1 MDEPT
6 EQEQM
11 ALVRLIGRAT
21 AEAMRLEDFE
31 ALREWLRNEAP
42 KALPALAA
50 EANSERGRKAGINAI
65 ATSIW
70 NAVPLPSNGYQPR
83 PRPAPGRNEP
93 CPCGS
98 EEKFKR
104 CCGQVAPVFPSLP
117 PHAVWPALI
126 EFATDQEL
134 ARYVGDPGLPPLPLG
149 AVALA
154 LRERGQG
161 ETALGALRSR
171 FGGKAQI
178 DERYEE
184 VLDVY
189 LDLTGDV
196 RGPDALEA
204 LADSLLGRLPERL
217 KAVPLRHMI
226 PRALALRETD
236 RAFDLLERLRAA
248 DPDDP
253 RLGPLEVAT
262 LLAAD
267 DLALAAQ
274 RARFWLTALRRRGQE
289 EDMAEAVKMLEQAAS
304 DPEAAAAEMFAD
316 EPPLFA
322 HLESTLHAGL
332 GRPVRPYAL
341 DPDAPSVVFG
351 TPPRGVRAAEKA
363 WRKVWPELKPGLV
376 SFDVDLPA
384 SLVDEPEAWLTV
396 LREHP
401 EVFDSLDVLDDL
413 ALVVDP
419 FVDVIAPSRADTLL
433 HPLLERAAAIV
444 RASLAQRAQ
453 PAEVPWAAW
462 ENRPA
467 LRLLSR
473 LAFVLDDAKD
483 GSQAVPVYEELLRLN
498 RNDNHG
504 HRCWL
509 VNHYLRHG
517 HDARA
522 LEVAQ
527 RYPGDAL
534 VDTAFGHGLALWRLG
549 RREEAEDALRK
560 AASRSPLVVE
570 ALLAPKIRRPK
581 LTPGRLHFGGKDEAW
596 TYRQDM
602 RDVWLAS
609 PDALEFL
616 ASPPKPPAKPEPPV
630 HKKR

>member
-1 MDEPT
+1 
-6 EQEQM
+6 M
-11 ALVRLIGRAT
+11 ALARLIGQAT

-31 ALREWLRNEAP
+31 ALREWLREEAP

-70 NAVPLPSNGYQPR
+70 NAAPLPSNGYLPR
-83 PRPAPGRNEP
+83 PLPAPGRNEP

-98 EEKFKR
+98 GDKFKR
-104 CCGQVAPVFPSLP
+104 CCGQVAPAFPSLP
-117 PHAVWPALI
+117 DHAVWPALI
-126 EFATDQEL
+126 EFATDQDL
-134 ARYVGDPGLPPLPLG
+134 ARFAGDAALPPQPLA
-149 AVALA
+149 AVTLT

-161 ETALGALRSR
+161 EAALRALRSR
-171 FGGKAQI
+171 LGGKARI

-184 VLDVY
+184 ALEAY
-189 LDLTGDV
+189 LDLTGDL
-196 RGPDALEA
+196 RGPGELEA
-204 LADSLLGRLPERL
+204 LAHSLQARLQGRLEAL
-217 KAVPLRHMI
+217 PLRHLV
-226 PRALALRETD
+226 PGALAMGDTD
-236 RAFDLLERLRAA
+236 RAFDLLERIRAA

-253 RLGPLEVAT
+253 RLGPLEVMT

-267 DLALAAQ
+267 DLGLASQ
-274 RARFWLTALRRRGQE
+274 RARFWLTALRRRGLDE
-289 EDMAEAVKMLEQAAS
+289 EWPEAVRMLEQAAR
-304 DPEAAAAEMFAD
+304 DPGVVADEMFAHEHPLLAEL
-316 EPPLFA
+316 EP
-322 HLESTLHAGL
+322 TLRAGL
-332 GRPVRPYAL
+332 NRPVRPYAL
-341 DPDAPSVVFG
+341 DARSPRVAFE

-363 WRKVWPELKPGLV
+363 WRKVWPERKPGLV
-376 SFDVDLPA
+376 SFDVDLPEA
-384 SLVDEPEAWLTV
+384 LMDRPEAWLAV

-401 EVFDSLDVLDDL
+401 EAFDSLDVLDDL

-419 FVDVIAPSRADTLL
+419 FVDVIAPSRKDVLL
-433 HPLLERAAAIV
+433 RPLLERAAAIV

-453 PAEVPWAAW
+453 RAEVPWAAW

-473 LAFVLDDAKD
+473 LGLLLDDGTD
-483 GSQAVPVYEELLRLN
+483 GAEAVPLYEELLRLN
-498 RNDNHG
+498 PNDNHG

-517 HDARA
+517 QDARA

-549 RREEAEDALRK
+549 RRDEAEKRLRE
-560 AASRSPLVVE
+560 AARRSPLVVE
-570 ALLAPKIRRPK
+570 ALLAPKVRRPR
-581 LTPGRLHFGGKDEAW
+581 LTPGRIQLGGKDEAW

-602 RDVWLAS
+602 REVWLAS

-616 ASPPKPPAKPEPPV
+616 ASLPKPPAKPGPPPR
-630 HKKR
+630 KRR